1 MRYQGRGRLVTVS
14 FYAVEGD
21 HPWAAGVS
29 LRRIRAGRA
38 GSGGGKVDEKW
49 LPVERSAA
57 LLLLKHL
64 GEEVSAVWLDGSH
77 TASIQGGNDER
88 ECL

>member
-14 FYAVEGD
+14 FYAIEGD

-29 LRRIRAGRA
+29 LRRTRAGRA

-49 LPVERSAA
+49 LPVTRKDALA
-57 LLLLKHL
+57 LLSHL
-64 GEEVSAVWLDGSH
+64 GEEVSATWYYGDNSAIVIGGSH
-77 TASIQGGNDER
+77 ES
-88 ECL
+88 